1 MLYLMKNILTN
12 PAVWKKT
19 CSNCRCQGACV
30 ASIKPEYL
38 LEPRDYHLW
47 KQMQKQL
54 KLELAKQGEV
64 NQANKMEEEEE
75 LEEDVFEAV
84 SKRSWTDVLLQLLK
98 VTSGAVYHIS
108 SLKFRVAEI

>member
-1 MLYLMKNILTN
+1 
-12 PAVWKKT
+12 
-19 CSNCRCQGACV
+19 V

-54 KLELAKQGEV
+54 KLELTKQGEET
-64 NQANKMEEEEE
+64 QAKNMEEEEE

-84 SKRSWTDVLLQLLK
+84 SKRAWTDILLQLLK
-98 VTSGAVYHIS
+98 VGIVVMSGKSGRGPTSCYS
-108 SLKFRVAEI
+108 SSRWVL